1 MLGSK
6 GKLKL
11 ASFKNAVAGSSTQP
25 STNVYAVKVNS
36 FMKNFT
42 NANNTNT
49 TVNNNNNNSMNGYYP
64 STSSTATAGS
74 PNSSKLMASTRLL
87 YERKTTS

>member
-49 TVNNNNNNSMNGYYP
+49 TANNNSMNGYYP
-64 STSSTATAGS
+64 SLSSTATAGS

>member
-11 ASFKNAVAGSSTQP
+11 ASFKNAVAGSSSQP
-25 STNVYAVKVNS
+25 STNVFAVKVNT
-36 FMKNFT
+36 FMKNFANT
-42 NANNTNT
+42 NNTSAM
-49 TVNNNNNNSMNGYYP
+49 NSSSNSNINGYP
-64 STSSTATAGS
+64 STAGS
-74 PNSSKLMASTRLL
+74 PNSSKLMASTKLL